1 MSMGE
6 YRIMM
11 KKNLMGIL
19 YINGSTQESIQI
31 KRFSPPENFSVTLYI
46 FVYSKPTVK

>member
-11 KKNLMGIL
+11 KNFLMGIL

-31 KRFSPPENFSVTLYI
+31 KLFSAHENFSLTLYI
-46 FVYSKPTVK
+46 FYYSKPTVK